1 MNGNTIKMA
10 NDGVIDRTFNE
21 AFNELSKYY
30 EDDELETCVEKARE
44 LLQNSALPR
53 YHHIRTLVLLGSAV
67 EYGYMLTILQ
77 RLARG

>member
-10 NDGVIDRTFNE
+10 NASVIDRAFNE

-30 EDDELETCVEKARE
+30 EDYELDTCVEEARE
-44 LLQNSALPR
+44 LLQNGALPR
-53 YHHIRTLVLLGSAV
+53 YHRIRTLVLLGSAV